1 MQCLASNYIGVK
13 FKMTGVLLSLLF
25 LSLFYNA
32 YLLYKQTHYTENYTH
47 KYIVNEKEVVDTFR
61 IQKKGKKTHLKATRN
76 NIIKIELFDEGE
88 NKE

>member
-1 MQCLASNYIGVK
+1 
-13 FKMTGVLLSLLF
+13 MTGVLLSLLF

-76 NIIKIELFDEGE
+76 NIIKIELFDDGK
-88 NKE
+88 NKTSN